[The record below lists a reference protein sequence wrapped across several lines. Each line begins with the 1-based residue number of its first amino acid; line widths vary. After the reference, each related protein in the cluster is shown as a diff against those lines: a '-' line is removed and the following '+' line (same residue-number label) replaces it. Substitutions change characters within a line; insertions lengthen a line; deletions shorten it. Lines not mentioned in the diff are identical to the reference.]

1 MTIAIVG
8 KDVSGDI
15 SGSKFVKYNVKTF
28 LKDIQAYDEV
38 VYVGEDEGT
47 LRSIVIEVRNAAK
60 PFAYI
65 GGLSTDFITRKY
77 KKNSRM
83 FTSAKDYTPIKVS
96 TPVVKPAPEPKVVVE
111 QPKSA
116 LDKIIDGV
124 SSVVS
129 E

>member
-15 SGSKFVKYNVKTF
+15 SGSKFVKYNVESF
-28 LKDIQAYDEV
+28 LGDIQPYDEV
-38 VYVGEDEGT
+38 VYVGEDEGM

-65 GGLSTDFITRKY
+65 GGLSTDFIIRKY
-77 KKNSRM
+77 KKNSRV
-83 FTSAKDYTPIKVS
+83 FNGVKDYTAPKVS
-96 TPVVKPAPEPKVVVE
+96 TPAVKSTPEPKVVVE

-124 SSVVS
+124 SSIT